1 MLVAVIILNKQL
13 TQQIRYSP
21 ISPPAFFFSHT
32 NQHLSLPNLILTS
45 FPIQLN
51 KHSLSNYYGK
61 AVSKVQMRKGRYIPH
76 AQGLL
81 DSVETT

>member
-1 MLVAVIILNKQL
+1 MRIKVGKHGAWPTQNAQQMLVAVIILNKQL
-13 TQQIRYSP
+13 TQQLRYSP

-45 FPIQLN
+45 FPIQFN

-61 AVSKVQMRKGRYIPH
+61 AVSKV
-76 AQGLL
+76 
-81 DSVETT
+81 